1 MDYQRIYNEIISRAR
16 KENRAKLK
24 RNNPNYVYYE
34 NHHIIP
40 RCMNGT
46 DNEENLVLLTA
57 REHYVM
63 HKLLVYIYPRVA
75 GLASAVFFLTHT
87 GNQNNRRKIS
97 SRDYENAKKLI
108 DDNIIEIGKKISKGK
123 KGKKFTEKQWES
135 FDINGERNPM
145 FGKRHSPESKQK
157 IRDNLDV
164 KGEKNGMF
172 GRHHTEEAKNNMSK
186 GKKALPMIHCEYCN
200 ESFIQFAYKRY
211 HGENCKVKKIFDIIN
226 ILLNLK
232 NKNND

>member
-123 KGKKFTEKQWES
+123 KGKKFTEKQ
-135 FDINGERNPM
+135 I
-145 FGKRHSPESKQK
+145 KSKTEK
-157 IRDNLDV
+157 IVIALTPVCQDKEN
-164 KGEKNGMF
+164 
-172 GRHHTEEAKNNMSK
+172 K
-186 GKKALPMIHCEYCN
+186 GKGGGWRWLVERCI
-200 ESFIQFAYKRY
+200 
-211 HGENCKVKKIFDIIN
+211 GW
-226 ILLNLK
+226 
-232 NKNND
+232 